1 MPKPPEEAARP
12 PGWTRRQRL
21 ALGLVV
27 LVAGALRLALALWTV
42 DAPGDGPSRALL
54 GWQWLAAPRL
64 VRDGHWLPLGEVLVG
79 LANLVLPDPLWAA
92 RSLSLVTGTAS
103 VALLAGLAR
112 ALFGPPAGLPAAALL
127 ALLPMHVALS
137 ATALVD
143 APALFFLLLALRL
156 ALATAAAARPVLP
169 LAGLALAAGL
179 ATGLRYEPWLLV
191 PLLAL
196 HQLLATRSLA
206 RAGLVL
212 LAVLPM
218 PAFWTLAA
226 LGGPA
231 GLLGG
236 LDYVA
241 ASGASAG
248 GAPVPPS
255 EAAAIAGAEL
265 LAALGPLT
273 ALLAAFGLVFL
284 PFGGGRARA
293 AAALLWLLLL
303 GGCLALLL
311 LLAAG
316 RGASLVDRYALPG
329 AVLALPLAAAALA
342 RLPVRPPVA
351 AALVLAVASSTAI
364 ATWMRPPELYLRREV
379 PAQVRAAADWLAR
392 QRRPGGAVLL
402 TRAGWWSTY
411 VALLARLGRD
421 EHRIVSWYLEDRALR
436 AFLARARPTL
446 LVTRP
451 ADGRFLERIRAAG
464 AEPGPP
470 LATFG
475 TFEIR
480 PLRLPATAPRP

>member
-12 PGWTRRQRL
+12 PGWSRRQSL

-27 LVAGALRLALALWTV
+27 LVAGALRLALALSTV
-42 DAPGDGPSRALL
+42 DIPGDGPSRALL
-54 GWQWLAAPRL
+54 GWQWAAAPRL

-79 LANLVLPDPLWAA
+79 LANLLLPDPLWAA

-112 ALFGPPAGLPAAALL
+112 ALFGPPAGLAAAALL

-156 ALATAAAARPVLP
+156 ALATAAAARPALP
-169 LAGLALAAGL
+169 ALGLALAAGL

-191 PLLAL
+191 PLLPL
-196 HQLLATRSLA
+196 HQLLATRSFA

-236 LDYVA
+236 LGYVA
-241 ASGASAG
+241 ASGASVG
-248 GAPVPPS
+248 GAPVAAL
-255 EAAAIAGAEL
+255 EAPMVAGAEL
-265 LAALGPLT
+265 LTVLGPASAALAAAG
-273 ALLAAFGLVFL
+273 LLAL
-284 PFGGGRARA
+284 PLAGGRARA
-293 AAALLWLLLL
+293 ALALLWLFLLA
-303 GGCLALLL
+303 GCLLLLL

-316 RGASLVDRYALPG
+316 RGASLVDRYALWA
-329 AVLALPLAAAALA
+329 AVLALPLAPAAIGEALA
-342 RLPVRPPVA
+342 RPPRA
-351 AALVLAVASSTAI
+351 AALVLALAAATAL
-364 ATWMRPPELYLRREV
+364 ATWERPPELYLRREL
-379 PAQVRAAADWLAR
+379 PAEVRAAADWLAR
-392 QRRPGGAVLL
+392 ERPPGAAVLL

-446 LVTRP
+446 LVSRP
-451 ADGRFLERIRAAG
+451 TDGPLLDRIRAAG

-475 TFEIR
+475 AFEIR
-480 PLRLPATAPRP
+480 PLRLPAAAPRP